1 MSAPHYEDV
10 EPGAE
15 LPTREFELGR
25 PDLVRYAGASG
36 DFNPIHWND
45 RAAAEAGL
53 PEVVAHGML
62 TMGLAIR
69 AVTEWAGGPGAVA
82 EYRVR
87 FRRPVPV
94 PDGQRA
100 LVVVSGT
107 VKEKLT
113 NRRVLIDLSVHCGS
127 FKVLT
132 AAKVVAYLSR

>member
-1 MSAPHYEDV
+1 MSSLRYEDV

-15 LPTREFELGR
+15 LPTREFDLGR

-53 PEVVAHGML
+53 PDVIAHGML

-69 AVTEWAGGPGAVA
+69 SVTEWAGGPGAVA

-94 PDGQRA
+94 PDDKRA
-100 LVVVSGT
+100 LVVVSGM

-113 NRRVLIDLSVHCGS
+113 NRRVLIELSVHCGS
-127 FKVLT
+127 AKVLT
-132 AAKVVAYLSR
+132 AAKVIAYLS